1 MRLCPLWLTLFRRG
15 LLLLSVDRQD
25 MATENKRV
33 CNFEVAVPALVE
45 FLGAM
50 GYRVLLQ
57 FRRPVEAF
65 TTDGTFVWIVLGVN
79 RYDMAFQVTGVGTF
93 VITVGTMVGLILL
106 VR

>member
-1 MRLCPLWLTLFRRG
+1 
-15 LLLLSVDRQD
+15 

-33 CNFEVAVPALVE
+33 CNFEVAVAALMKL
-45 FLGAM
+45 LGPVRH
-50 GYRVLLQ
+50 RVLLQ
-57 FRRPVEAF
+57 FRRSVEAF

-79 RYDMAFQVTGVGTF
+79 GYDMAFQVTRVGTF

>member
-1 MRLCPLWLTLFRRG
+1 
-15 LLLLSVDRQD
+15 

-33 CNFEVAVPALVE
+33 CYFKVAVPALME

-50 GYRVLLQ
+50 GYRVLLE

-65 TTDGTFVWIVLGVN
+65 STDGTFVWIVLGVN
-79 RYDMAFQVTGVGTF
+79 GYDMALQVAGVRTF
-93 VITVGTMVGLILL
+93 VITVGTVVGFILL